1 MTNATHSL
9 TRTVEGKVGPVAGE
23 WQIDPAHTSVEFIGR
38 HLMITKV
45 RGSFPDVSG
54 SITIGEDPLD
64 SGVNVV
70 IETGSVSTGAPDRD
84 GHLVSPDF
92 FDVESHPQMTF
103 VSTAVRANR
112 DAWILDGDLT
122 IKDVTKP
129 VSMDFEFLGLV
140 DDPWGNAKAAFSAS
154 TEIMREDWDLNWNV
168 ALEAG
173 GVLVSKKISIEIE
186 VQAAPSS

>member
-1 MTNATHSL
+1 MTTTTHSL
-9 TRTVEGKVGPVAGE
+9 TRTVEGKVVPAVGE
-23 WQIDPAHTSVEFIGR
+23 WQIDPAHTSAEFVGR

-64 SGVNVV
+64 SGVNV
-70 IETGSVSTGAPDRD
+70 IIGTGTVSTGAPDRD

-92 FDVESHPQMTF
+92 FDVEAHPQMTF
-103 VSTAVRANR
+103 VSTAVRADG
-112 DAWILDGDLT
+112 DAWILEGDLT

-140 DDPWGNAKAAFSAS
+140 DDPWGNSKAAFSAS
-154 TEIMREDWDLNWNV
+154 TELLREDWGLNWNV

-173 GVLVSKKISIEIE
+173 GVLVSKKITIEIE
-186 VQAAPSS
+186 VQATPAF

>member
-64 SGVNVV
+64 SGVNVI

-103 VSTAVRANR
+103 VSTAVRANG

-122 IKDVTKP
+122 IKDATRP

-154 TEIMREDWDLNWNV
+154 TEIMREDWDLSWNV

-173 GVLVSKKISIEIE
+173 GVLVSKKIAIEIE